1 MIVTAH
7 KFRSYPAYKS
17 NGLIEKG
24 TMASEWNQ
32 QEARARFLL
41 GAVLVEIAEDD
52 FAIELFRSAL
62 QRDPTMV
69 AAHVYLGLAYARM
82 GNYEEMF
89 GAFREA
95 VRLDPPSVR
104 TAIVKEPE
112 EVALIARL
120 LNPPS
125 PVSASETR
133 ETVMPAEYV
142 EAGNL
147 VRTGREQIAARRD
160 EEAIEAL
167 EHSLRIDPE
176 FPLAISLLSL
186 AYLLL
191 RKNRREFPV
200 DVKASVLF
208 EIDIT
213 LGRLIFSY

>member
-1 MIVTAH
+1 
-7 KFRSYPAYKS
+7 
-17 NGLIEKG
+17 
-24 TMASEWNQ
+24 MASEWYQ
-32 QEARARFLL
+32 QEARTRFLL
-41 GAVLVEIAEDD
+41 GAVLADIAEDEY
-52 FAIELFRSAL
+52 AIELFQSAL
-62 QRDPTMV
+62 KHDPTLV
-69 AAHVYLGLAYARM
+69 AAHVYLGLAYGRM

-104 TAIVKEPE
+104 ASVVQEPE

-120 LNPPS
+120 LKPPS
-125 PVSASETR
+125 SVPASETM

-147 VRTGREQIAARRD
+147 VRTGMEQITAGRD
-160 EEAIEAL
+160 EKAIEAL
-167 EHSLRIDPE
+167 ERSLRIDSE

-191 RKNRREFPV
+191 RTTRGAFPI

-208 EIDIT
+208 EIDAT
-213 LGRLIFSY
+213 LAKLIFTS